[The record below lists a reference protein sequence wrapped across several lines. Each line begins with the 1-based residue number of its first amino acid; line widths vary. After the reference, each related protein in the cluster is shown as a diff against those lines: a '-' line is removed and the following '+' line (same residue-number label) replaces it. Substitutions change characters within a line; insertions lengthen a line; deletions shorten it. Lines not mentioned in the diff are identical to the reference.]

1 MKLFARKLA
10 LILVVAILF
19 SICACDRSTNIAV
32 TSVDEFVSDEVAVY
46 YVVSE
51 RNQIED
57 NEEIVFSID
66 CNYFNQFNNSNLNIS
81 VLAPDETV
89 IYENVILFASG
100 ASAKYKVAA
109 ADCGMDLFEEGEY
122 RIVVTNDYNG
132 YVSETMTT
140 IVAHEEELVV
150 APDADKLGYCQ
161 DNKYINETF
170 NLQFGYSSELLTQD
184 VSRYEAGT
192 MGGYS
197 IAFVGDS
204 VTNSFECVVL
214 IGTINGD
221 ATDVQLEDLIEYNT
235 FIDEP
240 DVSSIIE
247 VNGREYLYFEANDET
262 TILMTAQDGD
272 IFVLVLSIFS
282 GGSSYADEIVKSFGE
297 IE

>member
-19 SICACDRSTNIAV
+19 SICACDRTTNTAV

-57 NEEIVFSID
+57 NEEIVFSVD
-66 CNYFNQFNNSNLNIS
+66 CNYFNQFNNSNLNIA
-81 VLAPDETV
+81 VLAPNETV

-109 ADCGMDLFEEGEY
+109 ADCGLDLFEEGEY

-132 YVSETMTT
+132 YVSETITT
-140 IVAHEEELVV
+140 VVAHEEELVV
-150 APDADKLGYCQ
+150 APDDDKLGYCQ
-161 DNKYINETF
+161 ENKYMNETF
-170 NLQFGYSSELLTQD
+170 NLQFEYSSELLTQD

-221 ATDVQLEDLIEYNT
+221 VADVQLEDLIEYNT

-262 TILMTAQDGD
+262 TILMTTKDGD

-282 GGSSYADEIVKSFGE
+282 GSSSYADEIVKSFGE
-297 IE
+297 IK

>member
-19 SICACDRSTNIAV
+19 SICACDRSTNTAV

-282 GGSSYADEIVKSFGE
+282 GSSSYADEIVKSFGE
-297 IE
+297 IK

>member
-19 SICACDRSTNIAV
+19 SICACDSSTNTAV

-109 ADCGMDLFEEGEY
+109 ADCGMNLFEEGEY

-150 APDADKLGYCQ
+150 APDAEKLGYCQ
-161 DNKYINETF
+161 ENKYINETF
-170 NLQFGYSSELLTQD
+170 NLQFEYSSELLTQD

-240 DVSSIIE
+240 DVSSVIE

-282 GGSSYADEIVKSFGE
+282 GSSSYADEIVKSFGE
-297 IE
+297 IK

>member
-19 SICACDRSTNIAV
+19 SICACDRSTNTAV

-132 YVSETMTT
+132 YVSETITT

>member
-19 SICACDRSTNIAV
+19 SICACDRSTNTAV

-247 VNGREYLYFEANDET
+247 VNGREFLYFEANDET